1 MAHGRDSFA
10 NGRVESGET
19 RGERVK
25 KREEKRGGRPGIRAK
40 RLAPGAQVSVKPDVI
55 ACLVG
60 KYYSNC
66 ISLAG
71 CAF

>member
-1 MAHGRDSFA
+1 MDTSNREAR
-10 NGRVESGET
+10 
-19 RGERVK
+19 ERK
-25 KREEKRGGRPGIRAK
+25 KEEKRGGRPGTRGK

>member
-1 MAHGRDSFA
+1 MTLLLMDESSGGGR
-10 NGRVESGET
+10 
-19 RGERVK
+19 K
-25 KREEKRGGRPGIRAK
+25 KREEKRGGRPGTRGK